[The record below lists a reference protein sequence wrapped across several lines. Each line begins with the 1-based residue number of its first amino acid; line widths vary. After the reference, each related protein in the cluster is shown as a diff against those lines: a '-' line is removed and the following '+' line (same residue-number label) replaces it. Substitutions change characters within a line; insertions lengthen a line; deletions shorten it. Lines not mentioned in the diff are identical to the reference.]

1 VQRAQLSCHANN
13 GMVMVLTVP
22 AVPLIRAGPCRIPP
36 QGLRHLELGL
46 TRPVYAAAQASAAR
60 RARQRCWGGRNTE
73 CFGPRSL
80 LRAGPRR
87 SCTRWIARGRPSRW
101 PCSAS
106 PTPSPP
112 PPPPRRP
119 ATYPPARPP
128 PARRAW
134 GGRGG
139 GGGGGRRGTT
149 CSSAAGSSL
158 KNKLAFFRSFD
169 RVRNCHC
176 RAVREAVRE
185 W

>member
-1 VQRAQLSCHANN
+1 MQRAQLSCHANN

-112 PPPPRRP
+112 PPPPPSQTRDISAGPSP
-119 ATYPPARPP
+119 AGPSGLG
-128 PARRAW
+128 W
-134 GGRGG
+134 QGRGWR
-139 GGGGGRRGTT
+139 GRK
-149 CSSAAGSSL
+149 AGYDV
-158 KNKLAFFRSFD
+158 FQRC
-169 RVRNCHC
+169 RVQF
-176 RAVREAVRE
+176 EK
-185 W
+185 

>member
-1 VQRAQLSCHANN
+1 MQDPSERAPPPRVGPHPPSLRRCAGFRCSTGSAA
-13 GMVMVLTVP
+13 VLGGAKHRVFRSALASP
-22 AVPLIRAGPCRIPP
+22 RR
-36 QGLRHLELGL
+36 
-46 TRPVYAAAQASAAR
+46 AAAELYALDSA
-60 RARQRCWGGRNTE
+60 RAAKPVALF
-73 CFGPRSL
+73 CFPD
-80 LRAGPRR
+80 
-87 SCTRWIARGRPSRW
+87 PS
-101 PCSAS
+101 
-106 PTPSPP
+106 P

-169 RVRNCHC
+169 RVRNCPC